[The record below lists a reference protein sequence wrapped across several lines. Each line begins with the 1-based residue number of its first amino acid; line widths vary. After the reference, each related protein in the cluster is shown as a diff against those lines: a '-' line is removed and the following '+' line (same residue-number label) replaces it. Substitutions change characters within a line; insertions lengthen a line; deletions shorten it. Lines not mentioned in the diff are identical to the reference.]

1 MNKKQLIKPFQDLK
15 QEIEKLRKK
24 HLVQGLVDKFHVEK
38 KYLEGRIEKTVTEE
52 VKKAMQDYIKNAGKI
67 SVQEKKER
75 NLNAK

>member
-1 MNKKQLIKPFQDLK
+1 MPKTEFEKKVIIKARRLR
-15 QEIEKLRKK
+15 RKK
-24 HLVQGLVDKFHVEK
+24 KIWIDMMAEQD
-38 KYLEGRIEKTVTEE
+38 KYLKDYYGEDRKFTTEE